1 MFNII
6 SLSLSI
12 IVFLVLIG
20 YPLVAMFFYENIKDE
35 KIDRYL
41 VLAFSL
47 IFGFGISAF
56 AASTS
61 FSFFRVNTYFLI
73 VFLILIFSWTLYFKN
88 RRKLVLQKINKTSLK
103 FLITFILVPLYFTK
117 SQWDKSLNS
126 IIFSGPGP
134 DVPQNLMASLK
145 ASELG
150 PNWFSASN
158 KIIEDLGVTNLD
170 QAAYSMFEYPSHSGL
185 AVIDYLVFGVRWG
198 LHIPYNQII
207 RIIGPQSI
215 MYEIGTILL
224 ITLFTICIIV
234 FAISQLITQSNFIST
249 IFALT
254 VALNGSFLNQYFNGG
269 ISQAMGLVGNI
280 GILMV
285 IVLLLTDKLNLE
297 SRKRKLGLFFLG
309 TCSFLSSSLSYV
321 DGTFGAVL
329 VVTILSLIL
338 LILNRNTLKSII
350 KYLVIPGIASL
361 ILTPLFT
368 YLIFSN
374 LSGRAN
380 AASGTGVTTGIWKLP
395 SQFIGLFTPYTSSF
409 ETTNSLIILIS
420 VLFSIFIIALL
431 CYAFLRKNTT
441 QFTFTTLAMSALIV
455 NLFGFIL
462 GYYSRNQSDYIY
474 NKISTYAAPF
484 LAFSILIILFYFSKE
499 KKFRSISIVSITIIS
514 SVVLINSIY
523 IENKF
528 SSSNDT
534 IIKVPNSFK
543 NLFNDK
549 KLYNYLDSNNYIM
562 PYKPAYSFA
571 GIFGVNF
578 WISKAPNDM
587 NLDSR
592 INNPLRLL
600 CFKGDNVCTP
610 KSKPIQN
617 PELEKYGI
625 LEFQSPLTTLEF
637 SKLSIIDRYNY
648 ATDSFSQPRI
658 NIPEKFIGGNP
669 YLK

>member
-1 MFNII
+1 MLSII
-6 SLSLSI
+6 SLSLTI
-12 IVFLVLIG
+12 IVLLTLVG
-20 YPLVAMFFYENIKDE
+20 YPLVSMFFYENIKDE

-41 VLAFSL
+41 VFAFSL

-56 AASTS
+56 AASSS
-61 FSFFRVNTYFLI
+61 FSFFGVNTYFLI

-88 RRKLVLQKINKTSLK
+88 HRKLVLQKINKTSLK

-215 MYEIGTILL
+215 MYEIGTILF

-329 VVTILSLIL
+329 VVTILSLLL
-338 LILNRNTLKSII
+338 LILNRNTLQSII
-350 KYLVIPGIASL
+350 KYLVISGIASL

-395 SQFIGLFTPYTSSF
+395 SQFIGLFTPYTSTF
-409 ETTNSLIILIS
+409 ETTNSLTILIS
-420 VLFSIFIIALL
+420 VMFSIFIIALL
-431 CYAFLRKNTT
+431 CYAFLRKNTP
-441 QFTFTTLAMSALIV
+441 QFIFTTLAMSALIV

-474 NKISTYAAPF
+474 NKISTYASPF

-499 KKFRSISIVSITIIS
+499 KKFKSISIVSITIIS

-610 KSKPIQN
+610 KSEPIQN